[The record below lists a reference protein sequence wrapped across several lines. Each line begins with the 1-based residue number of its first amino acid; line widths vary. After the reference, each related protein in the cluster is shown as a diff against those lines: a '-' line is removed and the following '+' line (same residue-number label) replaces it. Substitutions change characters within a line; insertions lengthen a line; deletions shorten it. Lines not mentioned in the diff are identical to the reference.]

1 MQIVHNLEHIPT
13 LSRPIALAI
22 GMFDGVHLGHQ
33 HLFQE
38 LAKHGTPVVL
48 TFSNHPAEVLGRT
61 PPKLLCT
68 LEEKLQR
75 LKQAGIALTIVLP
88 FTSELAKTSYDQF
101 LKNLKAHLPFTTLMF
116 GKGDSLGYKRE
127 GNESHIKDL
136 EQLLGF
142 TAIYL
147 EKFSF
152 EGEAVSS
159 RRIREL
165 LKNDEKAK
173 ASLLLHRG
181 ESCNL

>member
-1 MQIVHNLEHIPT
+1 MQIVHNLQSIPPIST
-13 LSRPIALAI
+13 PIALAI

-61 PPKLLCT
+61 PPILLCT
-68 LEEKLQR
+68 LEEKLKR
-75 LKQAGIALTIVLP
+75 LELVGIALIIVLP
-88 FTSELAKTSYDQF
+88 FTHELAKTSYDQF

-116 GKGDSLGYKRE
+116 GKGESLGHKKE
-127 GNESHIKDL
+127 GDEAHVKAL
-136 EQLLGF
+136 EQELGF
-142 TAIYL
+142 NAIYL
-147 EKFSF
+147 EKFAL
-152 EGEAVSS
+152 EGDVVSS

-165 LKNDEKAK
+165 VQHDKKDKA
-173 ASLLLHRG
+173 LTLLHRG